1 MLVLNDPDDTINEPF
16 SLNHLQT
23 LMSRIIKFEGR
34 FQPVITV
41 VK

>member
-23 LMSRIIKFEGR
+23 LMSRLFKTFSNWQVESG
-34 FQPVITV
+34 ITE
-41 VK
+41 